1 MRHSFM
7 AKAMSSRAVLAGFA
21 VGLVWLSLAGV
32 PAAPSAQAQ
41 EAGGEEREFTPGTGR
56 AEAKYLKVGP
66 SRGSLA
72 LAPMVGLALS
82 DFLGVRGRGEVRS
95 VDLGILADFLPPEL
109 VGAFPT
115 LKVESSE
122 EDAEKGRTASIGTP
136 ADLPVGASVGDLRAE
151 AGAAPYGRASFK
163 VAPVE
168 LGLVGVG
175 GGASETFAGV
185 VDGNTREA
193 EGKVTIGRV
202 ELAGGAVALEGLEWR
217 ARHRTG
223 AETTEEA
230 AFTVGSVVVA
240 GQRFATPAGAEQP
253 LKDALAAADPI
264 LKPLG
269 IQILLP
275 EPRIEGGIVEMT
287 PLRIRIADSQ
297 LSTAVAPVLAGIQP
311 VREAVIDGLRNA
323 SEDVDIAI
331 LLADVA
337 LGVVAGGSSLDIEV
351 GGASAR
357 TEASAEMFEFGSF
370 DLPDVPPSPVASLSS
385 PLGSPDGG
393 SSRGGSSLPPGS
405 TTATPPGSAAGTTP
419 GQGSSGSESA
429 AAPDARLVSS
439 PGTAATSGG
448 PLLAVGLVTLAAAGA
463 AGVLDYRRMQREAR
477 PV

>member
-1 MRHSFM
+1 MRHSVIG
-7 AKAMSSRAVLAGFA
+7 KAMSSRAVLAGFA
-21 VGLVWLSLAGV
+21 AGLVCLSLVGV
-32 PAAPSAQAQ
+32 SAAPGAQAQ
-41 EAGGEEREFTPGTGR
+41 EVGGEETEFTTGTGR

-109 VGAFPT
+109 VGVFPA

-122 EDAEKGRTASIGTP
+122 EDSEKGRTTSIGTP

-151 AGAAPYGRASFK
+151 AGDAPYGRSSFTA
-163 VAPVE
+163 APVE

-175 GGASETFAGV
+175 GGVSETFAGV

-193 EGKVTIGRV
+193 ESNVTIGRV
-202 ELAGGAVALEGLEWR
+202 ELAGGIVALEGLEWR
-217 ARHRTG
+217 AVHRTG
-223 AETTEEA
+223 AQTTEEA

-240 GQRFATPAGAEQP
+240 GQRFAVPAGAEQP
-253 LKDALAAADPI
+253 LKDALAAAAPI

-287 PLRIRIADSQ
+287 PLRIRVADSQ
-297 LSTAVAPVLAGIQP
+297 LNIVVAPVLDGIQP
-311 VREAVIDGLRNA
+311 VREAIIDGLRSA

-351 GGASAR
+351 GGANAR
-357 TEASAEMFEFGSF
+357 TAASAEMFEFASF
-370 DLPDVPPSPVASLSS
+370 DLPDVPTASVGASSS
-385 PLGSPDGG
+385 PLGSPVRG
-393 SSRGGSSLPPGS
+393 SSAGGSSLPPGA
-405 TTATPPGSAAGTTP
+405 TTATPPGSAEGTTP
-419 GQGSSGSESA
+419 QGSSGSESA
-429 AAPDARLVSS
+429 AAPDARLASS
-439 PGTAATSGG
+439 PGSDATSGG
-448 PLLAVGLVTLAAAGA
+448 PLLAVGLATLAAAGA